1 MGLYVGRS
9 TVVIMPKFWGF
20 LRVRYIFIR
29 TEEQGEGRRGYV
41 CRGQGT
47 GGRDVRCISADRSGQ
62 GTGFHDVQDG
72 GVKIDENF
80 LDR

>member
-9 TVVIMPKFWGF
+9 TVFIIPKFWGF

-29 TEEQGEGRRGYV
+29 TEEQGGGRRGYV
-41 CRGQGT
+41 CRGLGI
-47 GGRDVRCISADRSGQ
+47 GRDVRCISAGQSGQ
-62 GTGFHDVQDG
+62 GTGFHDGQDA